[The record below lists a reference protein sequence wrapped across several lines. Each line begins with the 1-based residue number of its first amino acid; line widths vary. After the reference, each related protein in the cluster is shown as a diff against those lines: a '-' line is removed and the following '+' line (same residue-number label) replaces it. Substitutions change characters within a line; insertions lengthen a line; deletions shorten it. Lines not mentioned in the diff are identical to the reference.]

1 MATKGTTWLARRS
14 RDLVPALLALAIR
27 EWLTADDDVA
37 ERELVPVP
45 ESVIQNR
52 LVSTG
57 RSGQGERPGSVI
69 QNRPSEHGPSGPVRA
84 AGAGLRPEPLRELN
98 NASMAVTGCT

>member
-14 RDLVPALLALAIR
+14 RDLVPALVALAIR

-37 ERELVPVP
+37 ERELAPAP

-52 LVSTG
+52 LVGTA

-69 QNRPSEHGPSGPVRA
+69 QKRPVRA
-84 AGAGLRPEPLRELN
+84 AARTAAGAG
-98 NASMAVTGCT
+98 